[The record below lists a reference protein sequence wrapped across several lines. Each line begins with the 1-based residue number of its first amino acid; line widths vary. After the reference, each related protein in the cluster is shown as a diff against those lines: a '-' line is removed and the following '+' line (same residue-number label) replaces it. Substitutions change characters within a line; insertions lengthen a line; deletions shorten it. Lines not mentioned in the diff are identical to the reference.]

1 MNIFFRAGELL
12 PNFKIQLIYS
22 ALLSVLCFSMFS
34 LSAQTPRQNSGAD
47 GLNDISALKIGDTI
61 PETLWNTPLQ
71 VTNHPSG
78 KEQITLNDYRDKKLI
93 ILDFW
98 ATWCPPCIESLGK
111 LSGLSR
117 SNSRDMAGLAIAVQ
131 DRAEIDRFFARR
143 KDKIV
148 IPSVVKDSVLST
160 YFPHASVPHI
170 IWIHDNKVHSITW
183 HNAVTAANI
192 RDAVQGKQLPVVP
205 KRENLSYNLH
215 KPLAM
220 DFNGGTSEDLLY
232 HSLFTG
238 FLEGVTGAG
247 TETTDKS
254 FKIRAINTDILGL
267 YKMAA
272 IGIDPLLNY
281 NNRNVIKVQKDKDIK
296 EIKSPLYNP
305 EVRDK
310 FFSYEL
316 IVPLGLKQKAHG
328 MMLEDLNRFFG
339 VHSHIKG
346 RIEKLSTPCWVLKAD
361 SGAGKLMSPD
371 RNFVEGKDLKV
382 YNNYPFR
389 TFFRNVIAYRL
400 RNESLPIIDETGI
413 DGNISIAFPK
423 TENDLGRLRA
433 YLRNYGLSIEKETR
447 EIDMLVILDSNQ

>member
-1 MNIFFRAGELL
+1 MNVFFRAGELL
-12 PNFKIQLIYS
+12 PNFRIQLTYS
-22 ALLSVLCFSMFS
+22 ALLSILCFSMFS
-34 LSAQTPRQNSGAD
+34 LSAQMPRRDRGAD
-47 GLNDISALKIGDTI
+47 GLKTISPLKIGDTF
-61 PETLWNTPLQ
+61 PEALWNTPLQ

-78 KEQITLNDYRDKKLI
+78 KEQVTLNDYRNKKLI

-111 LSGLSR
+111 LSGLAQTH
-117 SNSRDMAGLAIAVQ
+117 SRDMAGLAVATQ
-131 DRAEIDRFFARR
+131 DRAEITRFFAGRE
-143 KDKIV
+143 DKIAV
-148 IPSVVKDSVLST
+148 PSVVKDSVLST

-170 IWIHDNKVHSITW
+170 VWILDNKVHSITW
-183 HNAVTAANI
+183 HNAVTAENI
-192 RDAVQGKQLPVVP
+192 RDAVQGKQLSVMP

-220 DFNGGTSEDLLY
+220 DFNGGSSEDVLY

-254 FKIRAINTDILGL
+254 FKIRAINTDIVGL

-281 NNRNVIKVQKDKDIK
+281 NNRNIIHVQNDKAIK
-296 EIKSPLYNP
+296 EKKSPLYNP

-316 IVPLGLKQKAHG
+316 IVPLGLKQRAHG

-339 VHSHIKG
+339 DHNHIKG
-346 RIEKLSTPCWVLKAD
+346 RIEKVPTQCWVLKAD
-361 SGAGKLMSPD
+361 KSANKAMSPEKTFAED
-371 RNFVEGKDLKV
+371 KDLKV

-400 RNESLPIIDETGI
+400 RNEAVPIIDETGM

-423 TENDLGRLRA
+423 TENELGRLRGH
-433 YLRNYGLSIEKETR
+433 LRNYGLYMEKEMR
-447 EIDMLVILDSNQ
+447 DIDMLVIKDSNQ